1 MAFDYEINKL
11 VDLNEYQAGYE
22 DLKNL
27 TKQYGVDDHTFNRV
41 YEYVGVKLYS
51 EGQSTRGFEWSI
63 KIRNV
68 DGIVKLSDGSRLSSQ
83 EVALV
88 LKAMIEL
95 DLVST
100 GKGS

>member
-1 MAFDYEINKL
+1 MPFDYEINKL

-27 TKQYGVDDHTFNRV
+27 TKQYGVSDPVFNRV
-41 YEYVGVKLYS
+41 YEYVGIKLYG
-51 EGQSTRGFEWSI
+51 EGQSARGFTWIAGE
-63 KIRNV
+63 RGV
-68 DGIVKLSDGSRLSSQ
+68 VRLHDGSRLSA
-83 EVALV
+83 EEAALV

-95 DLVST
+95 DLIST